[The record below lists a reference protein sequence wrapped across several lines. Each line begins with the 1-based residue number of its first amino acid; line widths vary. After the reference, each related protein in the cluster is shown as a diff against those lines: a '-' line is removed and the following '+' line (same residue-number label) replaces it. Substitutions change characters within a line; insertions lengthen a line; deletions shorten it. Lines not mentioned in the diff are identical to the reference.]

1 MVKGFPIFWGDVDHA
16 GVLVAAGR
24 ADHGVAEIGQGGV
37 DAVAEGQVPTQDVD
51 GAPIGS
57 TRWISAWSAG
67 PRWG

>member
-1 MVKGFPIFWGDVDHA
+1 
-16 GVLVAAGR
+16 
-24 ADHGVAEIGQGGV
+24 
-37 DAVAEGQVPTQDVD
+37 VAEGQVPTQDVD